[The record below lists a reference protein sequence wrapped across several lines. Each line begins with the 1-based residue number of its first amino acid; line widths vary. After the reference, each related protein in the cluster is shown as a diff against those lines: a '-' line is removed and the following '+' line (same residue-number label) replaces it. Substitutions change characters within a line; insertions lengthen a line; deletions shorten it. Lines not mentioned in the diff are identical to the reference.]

1 MNKPQTRGLLKFAMG
16 KVIELKITGQRAQL
30 REAQQKHQL
39 IRLWRGDLE
48 HGSFCGYVGGV
59 GREFFLLWVVGD
71 AITYDGMYVMRHRDI
86 TELEAP
92 DTHHVFMEKALALKG
107 ILPRPPRGF
116 PLDNIREVVQAAGQQ
131 ASGHRHSRRQRGRG
145 RGLLHRPADQRG
157 GGRLQHAGDHPR
169 RGVAARGVVLLLGR
183 SLHHQHRGRLRD
195 SRCWPSPARRRR
207 WSRAIPAWDARSSR
221 SA

>member
-1 MNKPQTRGLLKFAMG
+1 MG
-16 KVIELKITGQRAQL
+16 KVIELKVTGQRAQL

-39 IRLWRGDLE
+39 IRLWRGELE

-107 ILPRPPRGF
+107 ILPRVPRGF
-116 PLDNIREVVQAAGQQ
+116 PLDSIREVVQAAGQL
-131 ASGHRHSRRQRGRG
+131 APVIGVHVDSEEE
-145 RGLLHRPADQRG
+145 AEVCYV
-157 GGRLQHAGDHPR
+157 GRLLSVEEDGFNMQEITPDAEWLREASFFSWDEVSTISLEDGYAQSLLAVAGTPPPLEQGDS
-169 RGVAARGVVLLLGR
+169 GVGRAR
-183 SLHHQHRGRLRD
+183 
-195 SRCWPSPARRRR
+195 
-207 WSRAIPAWDARSSR
+207 
-221 SA
+221 

>member
-1 MNKPQTRGLLKFAMG
+1 MG

-92 DTHHVFMEKALALKG
+92 DAHHDFMEKALALKG

-131 ASGHRHSRRQRGRG
+131 ATVIGIHVDSEEE
-145 RGLLHRPADQRG
+145 AEVCYI
-157 GGRLQHAGDHPR
+157 GRLISVEDDGFNMQEITPDAEWLREPSFFSWDEVSTISIEDGYALSLLAVAGTPPPLQQGDSGVGHA
-169 RGVAARGVVLLLGR
+169 
-183 SLHHQHRGRLRD
+183 Q
-195 SRCWPSPARRRR
+195 
-207 WSRAIPAWDARSSR
+207 
-221 SA
+221 